1 MSCVGIECRAIILG
15 CRQAVRHSTLTAA
28 FVGSNPATPANK
40 IRILWKGNISMVS
53 IICIIL
59 ILAVLF
65 LLGASK
71 ISKQEDAWSE
81 RQYSQYIK
89 SKNKDNNNKK
99 Q

>member
-1 MSCVGIECRAIILG
+1 
-15 CRQAVRHSTLTAA
+15 
-28 FVGSNPATPANK
+28 
-40 IRILWKGNISMVS
+40 MVS